1 MAVAT
6 LHSSVIDF
14 KFSTHTAQSNRI
26 KLHDSDDEAQ
36 ESSHTFME
44 NGILVEKKLNME
56 QPQTTDDSSAAAS
69 GNNSSSK
76 NSSPAG
82 KRKKGG
88 MRRQWHP
95 HNIAEYF
102 FFNDN
107 GQLEVSEDTI
117 RQTYSAYTTIL
128 SNAHKQLR
136 KNYEDMVASAFGS
149 HNPDAPM
156 PLCVEPMKTFP
167 LQHYLDEEMVN
178 RLGFQNEVFQSGS
191 FQVFNAAD

>member
-1 MAVAT
+1 MKEEVSKYANKFKCVQTKLFQINKSLQGLSTFVPIQFDREYTSMAVAT

-14 KFSTHTAQSNRI
+14 KFSTHAAQSNRI

-44 NGILVEKKLNME
+44 NGILVEKKLNLDH
-56 QPQTTDDSSAAAS
+56 QNTQTTDDSSAAAS
-69 GNNSSSK
+69 GTNSSSK

-82 KRKKGG
+82 KRKKG

-117 RQTYSAYTTIL
+117 R
-128 SNAHKQLR
+128 
-136 KNYEDMVASAFGS
+136 
-149 HNPDAPM
+149 
-156 PLCVEPMKTFP
+156 
-167 LQHYLDEEMVN
+167 
-178 RLGFQNEVFQSGS
+178 
-191 FQVFNAAD
+191 